1 MDSHHRAQHARPA
14 LPSWDTF
21 LSDPAAWARSMGF
34 TPDIIEQMPEV
45 PGIAPPH
52 ARLQEEPPHITWGSL
67 LSGDRSPA
75 QCVAFIDNLITTAS
89 AKHAQVCAKHL
100 CSLRQARLQL
110 LRDGDVSAWARKMR
124 PAQPASS
131 SYSPDWVTTPDRRK
145 VRPTTTAQVLLGP
158 QQDWNRLLQEP
169 SCSWAHP
176 VVLPFRPT
184 HHCLTKPRGAL
195 NLAVLAQ
202 AVNHPE
208 TVNLANAFLA
218 PGPWL
223 ISLSPHAV
231 TPISDQRLIAGSWVL
246 TVERDCWFATRPAPC
261 PGPRLKVIALGDTP
275 YMHLT
280 MDHFTRN
287 SNQGP
292 LILRAQEKP
301 DYTLVRPVSPEEQQ
315 FLLAKF
321 RPSRPGP
328 SGWKVCYIEAFPPDV
343 QQLYWQCLDLLRMI
357 GTVPP
362 SLQHA
367 TQIHLPKPSG
377 GWRPLSMLE
386 ESFKAVEAVVASR
399 LAVQRDPWH
408 SDAPFSR
415 FNRAYS
421 KGVAAAPEVLC
432 LDCLVCE
439 DAQRSGR
446 PLLHVPADYEK
457 FFNILQLAEVDA
469 LQQGRGVPDSVRRL
483 HHAMFSN
490 MRAQLSTR
498 SGLTPPFACCS
509 WRASR
514 RCLVTGSVPCRP
526 RPLVAPPRRG
536 WCRLHH

>member
-1 MDSHHRAQHARPA
+1 MVTSRHGHAKCAPPNLHPPVTPLIGSRLLTRERCVPPPLRKCFWGHSRTGTVCSKNHLA
-14 LPSWDTF
+14 LGPTLWCF
-21 LSDPAAWARSMGF
+21 LSVLP
-34 TPDIIEQMPEV
+34 
-45 PGIAPPH
+45 
-52 ARLQEEPPHITWGSL
+52 
-67 LSGDRSPA
+67 
-75 QCVAFIDNLITTAS
+75 TTA
-89 AKHAQVCAKHL
+89 L
-100 CSLRQARLQL
+100 
-110 LRDGDVSAWARKMR
+110 
-124 PAQPASS
+124 
-131 SYSPDWVTTPDRRK
+131 
-145 VRPTTTAQVLLGP
+145 
-158 QQDWNRLLQEP
+158 
-169 SCSWAHP
+169 
-176 VVLPFRPT
+176 
-184 HHCLTKPRGAL
+184 
-195 NLAVLAQ
+195 
-202 AVNHPE
+202 HPE
-208 TVNLANAFLA
+208 YLANAFLA

-223 ISLSPHAV
+223 ISPLSPHAV

-287 SNQGP
+287 SNPGP
-292 LILRAQEKP
+292 LILRVQEKP

-421 KGVAAAPEVLC
+421 KGVAAAPEVLY

-439 DAQRSGR
+439 DAHSV
-446 PLLHVPADYEK
+446 L
-457 FFNILQLAEVDA
+457 
-469 LQQGRGVPDSVRRL
+469 GVHSCACRL
-483 HHAMFSN
+483 IMRNSSTFS
-490 MRAQLSTR
+490 
-498 SGLTPPFACCS
+498 S
-509 WRASR
+509 WRR
-514 RCLVTGSVPCRP
+514 
-526 RPLVAPPRRG
+526 
-536 WCRLHH
+536 